1 MVIAML
7 GPDAETLT
15 LITNIQL
22 HTDDHVRRAFDLVD
36 ELGGPSARDQFLS
49 HALCTLIAVA
59 TKARGPAGAIAL
71 MVEGFETAEGM
82 SEGP

>member
-7 GPDAETLT
+7 GPDAEALT

-22 HTDDHVRRAFDLVD
+22 HTDDRVRQAFDLVD
-36 ELGGPSARDQFLS
+36 ELGGQTARDQFLS
-49 HALCTLIAVA
+49 HTLCTLIAVA
-59 TKARGPAGAIAL
+59 AKARGPQGALAL
-71 MVEGFETAEGM
+71 MVEGFETAEGL